1 MTEDVKLWSEVR
13 ERELWFVI
21 SLDRTARGCV
31 GMFNIPDSH
40 AWRVDVLVFQFV
52 LRSTSFRLFF
62 ALSTCPKAP
71 DGINGIER
79 GSQQEAQEGW
89 KA

>member
-40 AWRVDVLVFQFV
+40 AWRVDVLVFQFSGLLLSV
-52 LRSTSFRLFF
+52 FFLRYPLVRKRQM
-62 ALSTCPKAP
+62 A
-71 DGINGIER
+71 
-79 GSQQEAQEGW
+79 
-89 KA
+89 